1 MDRSDIVTLYA
12 DAVSYNDYGV
22 AVKQRTSKDV
32 YCSVRS
38 VTRAEFFDAGRA
50 GLNPE
55 YQISMFFGDY
65 NGETLVGYKGRMYSV
80 YRTYQAKNDTVE
92 VYVERRTGTNR
103 DEPSPE
109 PTPVQ
114 DGDSN
119 GDNSNR

>member
-12 DAVSYNDYGV
+12 DTVTYNDYGV

-38 VTRAEFFDAGRA
+38 VTRAEFFDGGRS

-55 YQISMFFGDY
+55 FQITMFAYDY
-65 NGETLVGYKGRMYSV
+65 NGETVVGYRGKMYSV
-80 YRTYQAKNDTVE
+80 YRTYLAKNDDLE

-103 DEPSPE
+103 DEP
-109 PTPVQ
+109 
-114 DGDSN
+114 DGEENTD
-119 GDNSNR
+119 